1 MKKRAFFLGL
11 LFAGAATSGCA
22 QLLSPY
28 GYGRGYRPYPVA
40 RPPVMPVD
48 TTAAARGRWDQ
59 VMRLP
64 AGAVIDV
71 LTLDSSAYVGQL
83 RGADGHTVRV
93 MVNGI
98 EEQIARGD
106 VLRVDLVDLPG
117 SEVGAVA
124 KRATAGA
131 LLGLG
136 AAALIGGV
144 IGGEA
149 WPPPGALL
157 RGGAAIGGVAGG
169 EAALVA
175 RQGRLDLSRREPDA
189 SRRGRRGAPEAWT
202 PRRKRARPHCRVLS
216 VQAWSAISALPVGE
230 MVRVVRMNG
239 WRHRGRLAGVDDVS
253 LRLDVEGAELR
264 ITRASIVRVEVLQTE
279 EAVTARK
286 RMSKLLPD
294 PAATLAGAVVS
305 ADGIAGT
312 RGINSAPLVR
322 MGLPMLPFGGAQ
334 PQILQFQVAPL
345 HLVASPDAAA
355 AMVNVQPAARP
366 MRAAICHGQAVSLR
380 RR

>member
-11 LFAGAATSGCA
+11 LLAGAATSGCA

-175 RQGRLDLSRREPDA
+175 RQGRLVYLAENQSPCRDRRSDQARSAQVRRLRPPKLSSRMR
-189 SRRGRRGAPEAWT
+189 SRRGWLSRVCRW
-202 PRRKRARPHCRVLS
+202 ARWCRLS
-216 VQAWSAISALPVGE
+216 
-230 MVRVVRMNG
+230 
-239 WRHRGRLAGVDDVS
+239 GR
-253 LRLDVEGAELR
+253 
-264 ITRASIVRVEVLQTE
+264 T
-279 EAVTARK
+279 
-286 RMSKLLPD
+286 
-294 PAATLAGAVVS
+294 AGATAEAS
-305 ADGIAGT
+305 SPST
-312 RGINSAPLVR
+312 RRPCASTSKAR
-322 MGLPMLPFGGAQ
+322 SC
-334 PQILQFQVAPL
+334 
-345 HLVASPDAAA
+345 ASPAHRLFAS
-355 AMVNVQPAARP
+355 RSCTSES
-366 MRAAICHGQAVSLR
+366 R
-380 RR
+380 

>member
-1 MKKRAFFLGL
+1 
-11 LFAGAATSGCA
+11 
-22 QLLSPY
+22 LLSPH

-48 TTAAARGRWDQ
+48 TSAAARGRWDQ

-71 LTLDSSAYVGQL
+71 LTRDSSAYVGQL
-83 RGADGHTVRV
+83 RGTDGLTVRV

-175 RQGRLDLSRREPDA
+175 RQGRLVYLAENQQTMRRSTVRSGTIGPGEEA
-189 SRRGRRGAPEAWT
+189 APAEIVQSYAVEAW
-202 PRRKRARPHCRVLS
+202 LS
-216 VQAWSAISALPVGE
+216 IESLPLGE
-230 MVRVVRMNG
+230 VVEVVRTNG
-239 WRHRGRLAGVDDVS
+239 WRHRGSLVAVDQTSV
-253 LRLDVEGAELR
+253 RLDIEGAELR
-264 ITRASIVRVEVLQTE
+264 ITRASIVRVEVVQVREPVNRRQRQT
-279 EAVTARK
+279 RFMP
-286 RMSKLLPD
+286 RPNFS
-294 PAATLAGAVVS
+294 LAGAAVGTFGS
-305 ADGIAGT
+305 IA
-312 RGINSAPLVR
+312 APGAASLVR

-334 PQILQFQVAPL
+334 PQILQFQVASN
-345 HLVASPDAAA
+345 HLMPSPNGALPPGVGGVGRSPR
-355 AMVNVQPAARP
+355 M
-366 MRAAICHGQAVSLR
+366 MRAVVCHGQAVSLR
-380 RR
+380 

>member
-11 LFAGAATSGCA
+11 LFAAAATSGCA

-175 RQGRLDLSRREPDA
+175 RQGRLVYLAENQQSMPRSTVR
-189 SRRGRRGAPEAWT
+189 SGRIGPGEEAAPAEIVQSYAVEAW
-202 PRRKRARPHCRVLS
+202 LS
-216 VQAWSAISALPVGE
+216 IESLPLGE
-230 MVRVVRMNG
+230 MVQVVRTNG
-239 WRHRGRLAGVDDVS
+239 WRHQGSLVAVDQTS
-253 LRLDVEGAELR
+253 MRLDIEGAELR
-264 ITRASIVRVEVLQTE
+264 ITRASIVRVEVVHIRESVNRRRRQTRCHAAYP
-279 EAVTARK
+279 AV
-286 RMSKLLPD
+286 S
-294 PAATLAGAVVS
+294 LAGAPVEYVRVHGSSRGRATRSHGAADAAVRRGTATDS
-305 ADGIAGT
+305 AVPGRVESPDGIAARHRREWAT
-312 RGINSAPLVR
+312 SVARRG
-322 MGLPMLPFGGAQ
+322 
-334 PQILQFQVAPL
+334 
-345 HLVASPDAAA
+345 
-355 AMVNVQPAARP
+355 
-366 MRAAICHGQAVSLR
+366 
-380 RR
+380 

>member
-11 LFAGAATSGCA
+11 LLAAAATSGCA

-40 RPPVMPVD
+40 GPPVMPVD
-48 TTAAARGRWDQ
+48 TSAAARGRWDQ

-71 LTLDSSAYVGQL
+71 LTRDSSAYVGQL
-83 RGADGHTVRV
+83 RGTDGLTVRV

-175 RQGRLDLSRREPDA
+175 RQGRLVYLAENQQTMPRSTVRSGTIGPGEEA
-189 SRRGRRGAPEAWT
+189 APAEIVQSYAVEAW
-202 PRRKRARPHCRVLS
+202 LS
-216 VQAWSAISALPVGE
+216 IESLPLGE
-230 MVRVVRMNG
+230 VVEVVRTNG
-239 WRHRGRLAGVDDVS
+239 WRHRGSLVAVDQTSV
-253 LRLDVEGAELR
+253 RLDIEGAELR
-264 ITRASIVRVEVLQTE
+264 ITRASIVRVEVVQVREPVNRRERQT
-279 EAVTARK
+279 RFMP
-286 RMSKLLPD
+286 RPNLS
-294 PAATLAGAVVS
+294 LAGAAV
-305 ADGIAGT
+305 GT
-312 RGINSAPLVR
+312 FGSTAAPGAASLVR

-334 PQILQFQVAPL
+334 PQILQFQVASN
-345 HLVASPDAAA
+345 HLMPSPNGAPPPGVGGVGRSPR
-355 AMVNVQPAARP
+355 M
-366 MRAAICHGQAVSLR
+366 MRAVVCHGQAVSLR
-380 RR
+380 